1 MYTNLRKY
9 GTEFGVSSQLSKD
22 LCKLKREAIAIKEHL
37 KTILNNNNKKDTRS
51 LVCSM
56 EDVIQIVT
64 HFYKE
69 TRDVP
74 YNWMGYLHLSIHIF

>member
-1 MYTNLRKY
+1 MYTDLQKY
-9 GTEFGVSSQLSKD
+9 GTEFGVSSQHSKD
-22 LCKLKREAIAIKEHL
+22 LCKLKKEAIAIKEHL
-37 KTILNNNNKKDTRS
+37 KTILNNNNKKDIHSLSRS
-51 LVCSM
+51 I

-74 YNWMGYLHLSIHIF
+74 YNWMG